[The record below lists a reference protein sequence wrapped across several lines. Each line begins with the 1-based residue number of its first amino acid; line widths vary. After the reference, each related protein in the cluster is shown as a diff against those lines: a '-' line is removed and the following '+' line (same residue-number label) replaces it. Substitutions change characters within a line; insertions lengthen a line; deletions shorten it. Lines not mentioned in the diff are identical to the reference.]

1 MNPYKELLRKN
12 PNNDGALVL
21 EKFSKVKYLY
31 NNVYSIAIEE
41 YKKDKKNKRDKN
53 RYNPV
58 GR

>member
-1 MNPYKELLRKN
+1 MN
-12 PNNDGALVL
+12 
-21 EKFSKVKYLY
+21 KYLTELHLHTKE
-31 NNVYSIAIEE
+31 SSSCSKIPAKQMIEE